1 MVLDSHLL
9 SLGREGKRREKKG
22 LKSASGLCPAFHVI
36 TPRNV
41 VECSHVLWAS
51 GVCFSGLCIMIP
63 ACLPRN
69 NPKSGR
75 YHHSYFTDEETEA
88 QKRGPRATQLGSD
101 KANSSPLQLP
111 QHNNPSL
118 NPCHNRKWYPMSW
131 FYSRCCDAQQEEGTC
146 PGHKARRLQPFGSKS
161 FGGNR

>member
-1 MVLDSHLL
+1 MHVNSMRQTSFPLL
-9 SLGREGKRREKKG
+9 
-22 LKSASGLCPAFHVI
+22 
-36 TPRNV
+36 
-41 VECSHVLWAS
+41 
-51 GVCFSGLCIMIP
+51 VCILYTS
-63 ACLPRN
+63 
-69 NPKSGR
+69 KSGWPIMPANNKQIIFITR
-75 YHHSYFTDEETEA
+75 CLFARHHSKHLTCIHPFTPDSDLGMWTYCVYSYFTDEETEA

-111 QHNNPSL
+111 QHNIPSL

-146 PGHKARRLQPFGSKS
+146 PGHKARRLQQFGSKS